1 MSNSRCHLSIVG
13 VVLGV
18 RIVGSTHFEGLVDW
32 AIPSQSLESPLLDL
46 LLFIFP
52 CLFVLENLEGLE
64 LMQPWKKG
72 KLLVSYDVQNFQL

>member
-1 MSNSRCHLSIVG
+1 M
-13 VVLGV
+13 LGV

-32 AIPSQSLESPLLDL
+32 AFPSQSLERSFLDL

-64 LMQPWKKG
+64 LMQPWKMG
-72 KLLVSYDVQNFQL
+72 KLLVSYDFQIWQL